1 MFGKKKPSQ
10 SEIDGVQYRRAPTW
24 CIAIGE
30 MQGGSQMAFYSLV
43 SLMSYVASEGYG
55 IALGVAGIILTATR
69 WFDGIID
76 PFLAVWI
83 DKLHTR
89 FGKLRILMLL
99 GLAIRS
105 AAMLMLFVWFS
116 GRTSNVLLFII
127 LYMVNIVGNSIF
139 DIAGNMLP
147 AVMTNDPRQRPTVQ
161 VWATIYNYL
170 FPMILAVVS
179 TMVILPMFGNQ
190 YTREMLS
197 LTCIIYV
204 IVAWVLTII
213 ACIGLTPI
221 DKPENFMGITAG
233 GDDVSLKDMGK
244 FLISNRPFQM
254 YVVAAVSDKLAQ
266 QVNSQAIVT
275 TLLFG
280 ILIGNI
286 QFGTMLSMLSM
297 LPSIIFAIFGARYC
311 GKHGSK
317 EATVTWTW
325 VCIAIAA
332 ASILFCTVID
342 MRAVSTNIGL
352 MAAFFVLLLAMNG
365 AKMCVTTANGSMRA
379 DIVDFELDRSGKYIP
394 GIVTATYNFI
404 DQLISSL
411 GTTIATLC
419 VAAIG
424 YVNTAPQPTDAPTPA
439 IKVMAMF
446 LYFGMPIL
454 GWVCTV
460 IAMKFYKLS
469 KQELVGVQKRIAEK
483 KAEILAEKK
492 A

>member
-10 SEIDGVQYRRAPTW
+10 GEIDGVQYRRAPTW

-30 MQGGSQMAFYSLV
+30 MQGGAAMAFYSLV

-105 AAMLMLFVWFS
+105 VAMLMLFVWFS
-116 GRTSNVLLFII
+116 GRTDNVVLFII

-204 IVAWVLTII
+204 IVAWVLTLI
-213 ACIGLTPI
+213 ACIGLTPV

-244 FLISNRPFQM
+244 FLAKNRPFQM

-266 QVNSQAIVT
+266 QVNSQTIVS

-286 QFGTMLSMLSM
+286 QFGTMLSMISM

-317 EATVTWTW
+317 ESTVTWTW
-325 VCIAIAA
+325 VCIAIAV
-332 ASILFCTVID
+332 ASILFCTAID

-352 MAAFFVLLLAMNG
+352 TVAFFVLLLAMNG

-411 GTTIATLC
+411 GVTIATLC

-424 YVNTAPQPTDAPTPA
+424 YVNTVPQPTDAPTPA
-439 IKVMAMF
+439 IKAMALF

-483 KAEILAEKK
+483 KAEILAAEK

>member
-30 MQGGSQMAFYSLV
+30 MQGGAAMAFYSLV

-105 AAMLMLFVWFS
+105 VAMLMLFVWFS
-116 GRTSNVLLFII
+116 GRTDNVVLFII

-204 IVAWVLTII
+204 IVAWVLTLI
-213 ACIGLTPI
+213 ACIGLTPV

-244 FLISNRPFQM
+244 FLAKNRPFQM
-254 YVVAAVSDKLAQ
+254 YVIAAVSDKLAQ
-266 QVNSQAIVT
+266 QVNSQTIVS

-286 QFGTMLSMLSM
+286 QFGTMLSMISM

-317 EATVTWTW
+317 ESTVTWTW
-325 VCIAIAA
+325 VCIAIAV
-332 ASILFCTVID
+332 ASILFCTAID

-352 MAAFFVLLLAMNG
+352 TVAFFVLLLAMNG

-379 DIVDFELDRSGKYIP
+379 DIVDYELDRSGKYIP

-411 GTTIATLC
+411 GVTIATLC

-424 YVNTAPQPTDAPTPA
+424 YVNTVPQPTDAPTPA
-439 IKVMAMF
+439 IKAMAMF

-469 KQELVGVQKRIAEK
+469 KQELVGVQKRIVEK
-483 KAEILAEKK
+483 KAEILAAEK
-492 A
+492 

>member
-30 MQGGSQMAFYSLV
+30 MQGGAAMAFYSLV
-43 SLMSYVASEGYG
+43 GLMSYVASEGYG

-105 AAMLMLFVWFS
+105 VAMLMLFVWFS
-116 GRTSNVLLFII
+116 GRTDNVVLFII

-204 IVAWVLTII
+204 IVAWVLTLI
-213 ACIGLTPI
+213 ACIGLTPV

-244 FLISNRPFQM
+244 FLAKNRPFQM
-254 YVVAAVSDKLAQ
+254 YVIAAVSDKLAQ
-266 QVNSQAIVT
+266 QVNSQTIVS

-286 QFGTMLSMLSM
+286 QFGTMLSMISM

-317 EATVTWTW
+317 ESTVTWTW
-325 VCIAIAA
+325 VCIAIAV
-332 ASILFCTVID
+332 ASILFCTAID

-352 MAAFFVLLLAMNG
+352 TVAFFVLLLAMNG

-379 DIVDFELDRSGKYIP
+379 DIVDYELDRSGKYIP

-411 GTTIATLC
+411 GVTIATLC

-424 YVNTAPQPTDAPTPA
+424 YVNTVPQPTDAPTPA
-439 IKVMAMF
+439 IKAMAMF

-460 IAMKFYKLS
+460 IAMRFYKLS

-483 KAEILAEKK
+483 KAEILAAEK

>member
-30 MQGGSQMAFYSLV
+30 MQGGAAMAFYSLV

-105 AAMLMLFVWFS
+105 VAMLMLFVWFS
-116 GRTSNVLLFII
+116 GRTDNVVLFII

-204 IVAWVLTII
+204 IVAWVLTLI
-213 ACIGLTPI
+213 ACIGLTPV

-244 FLISNRPFQM
+244 FLAKNRPFQM
-254 YVVAAVSDKLAQ
+254 YVIAAVSDKLAQ
-266 QVNSQAIVT
+266 QVNSQTIVS

-286 QFGTMLSMLSM
+286 QFGTMLSMISM

-317 EATVTWTW
+317 ESTVTWTW
-325 VCIAIAA
+325 VCIAIAV
-332 ASILFCTVID
+332 ASILFCTAID

-352 MAAFFVLLLAMNG
+352 TVAFFVLLLAMNG

-379 DIVDFELDRSGKYIP
+379 DIVDYELDRSGKYIP

-404 DQLISSL
+404 DQLVSSL
-411 GTTIATLC
+411 GVTIATLC

-424 YVNTAPQPTDAPTPA
+424 YVNTVPQPTDAPTPA
-439 IKVMAMF
+439 IKAMAMF

-483 KAEILAEKK
+483 KAEILAAEK
-492 A
+492 

>member
-30 MQGGSQMAFYSLV
+30 MQGGAAMAFYSLV
-43 SLMSYVASEGYG
+43 GLMSYVASEGYG

-105 AAMLMLFVWFS
+105 VAMLMLFVWFS
-116 GRTSNVLLFII
+116 GRTDNVVLFII

-204 IVAWVLTII
+204 IVAWVLTLI
-213 ACIGLTPI
+213 ACIGLTPV

-244 FLISNRPFQM
+244 FLAKNRPFQM

-266 QVNSQAIVT
+266 QVNSQTIVS

-286 QFGTMLSMLSM
+286 QFGTMLSMISM

-317 EATVTWTW
+317 ESTVTWTW
-325 VCIAIAA
+325 VCIAIAV
-332 ASILFCTVID
+332 ASILFCTAID

-352 MAAFFVLLLAMNG
+352 TVAFFVLLLAMNG

-379 DIVDFELDRSGKYIP
+379 DIVDYELDRSGKYIP

-411 GTTIATLC
+411 GVTIATLC

-424 YVNTAPQPTDAPTPA
+424 YVNTVPQPTDAPTPA
-439 IKVMAMF
+439 IKAMALF

-483 KAEILAEKK
+483 KAEILAAEK